1 MPGPQRGTHHAQ
13 SSILTRRKAAEL
25 MANGESPLDGLV
37 DEFRWWKRETLLL
50 EGMMREK
57 MKVEGFKSILQ
68 LERIGAVLNFFEAKK
83 ELRDSYLAAAPWVH
97 PRLAAKKPTEADDD
111 VGARE
116 LAAISDDDL
125 NRLIE
130 IGRKMTA
137 ASGASAEDNDD
148 AGDSG
153 PDAA

>member
-1 MPGPQRGTHHAQ
+1 
-13 SSILTRRKAAEL
+13 

-37 DEFRWWKRETLLL
+37 DEMRWWKREVLLL

-57 MKVEGFKSILQ
+57 MKQERLQSILQ
-68 LERIGAVLNFFEAKK
+68 LERVGVVVNFFEAKK

-97 PRLAAKKPTEADDD
+97 PRLQAKKTTEGED
-111 VGARE
+111 VSARD

-130 IGRKMTA
+130 IGRKMTS
-137 ASGASAEDNDD
+137 ASGTTEEDND
-148 AGDSG
+148 AGESG
-153 PDAA
+153 AG